1 MNPRSR
7 LAVFAAIVF
16 LGISGG
22 TVLKVSAVPE
32 RPNPIVQENGRTGD
46 GQWTS
51 THLQTEIVKGPPVE
65 EEEPQTV
72 PAATARVVA
81 PGGGTGVIP
90 SPDVDNTGSSPVIGW
105 ADAQSDNQ
113 GQTLGLHISSKAVTY
128 DISIYRMGWY
138 NGAGGRLLAS
148 AANLVGVDRGKP
160 TPDATTGL
168 IETTWPTSYTVTT
181 DATWTSGVYLAQLA
195 PSAGGVAGYIPFVVR
210 NDSSTAAIVYQV
222 PFNTYQAYNGWGG
235 KSLYNFNSTGG
246 AAVKV
251 SYDRPYLAEDGA
263 GNFFDG
269 DYSAI
274 RFLEREGV
282 DITYVSSN
290 DTATNA
296 SLMNNHRAFTSYF
309 HDEYWSG
316 NQRRNL
322 ESFIRNGKNV
332 AFFSAN
338 NVYWQVRFEA
348 DSVGRAG
355 RTMVGYK
362 NPNTDPVTATNPSDA
377 SVRFRDAL
385 LNKPENGLL
394 GAMYEGDFTFG
405 DSVPW
410 TVTNASNF
418 VYTGTGLKN
427 GDQIAGLVGYEYDR
441 LFNNG
446 LTPAGV
452 IQLSDSPITIVSPD
466 VPVGDPRQQAT
477 LYQAPSGAYVF
488 NASTTYWPRLLDTSI
503 DTADTRVQQMTRNL
517 LNRFSVLTPPPPPP
531 TTTTVV
537 PATTTTTLPAT
548 TTTTVPATTT
558 TTTLPATTT
567 TTTTTVPATTT
578 TTLPA
583 TTTTTLPATTTTTL
597 PATTTTTTV
606 PATTT
611 TTTTVPP
618 TGPRATQSSTAFGGL
633 PERAIDGN
641 IDGTYSHGS
650 ISHTGYQ
657 NRPWWQVDLGSSRPI
672 PSVIINNRTDCCSDR
687 LSNFTVYVS
696 TSPFG
701 SDPDNQ
707 DGVTKVVYGGTVG
720 AIATIATNAT
730 GRFIRVQLN
739 GTNYLSLAEVRVGA
753 ALPVT
758 CNGGEWRAEYFAN
771 RTLSGSPA
779 LIRCESSIN
788 NNWGNGSPDAVIP
801 SDNFSVRWTATQ
813 SFNFFTRYTYTT
825 VSDDGIRVSIDG
837 RSILN
842 NWTDHGPTTN
852 YGSVYFLSGNHRVV
866 VEYYEAGGGA
876 VAKVQ
881 RSPN

>member
-1 MNPRSR
+1 MNPRR
-7 LAVFAAIVF
+7 RVAVFVAIAF
-16 LGISGG
+16 LGITGG
-22 TVLKVSAVPE
+22 RVLKVSAVPE
-32 RPNPIVQENGRTGD
+32 RQNPIVQENSRTGN

-51 THLQTEIVKGPPVE
+51 AHLQTEIVKGPPIE
-65 EEEPQTV
+65 AELPPLPSPTS
-72 PAATARVVA
+72 RIVA

-90 SPDVDNTGSSPVIGW
+90 NSDVDNTGSSPVIGW
-105 ADAQSDNQ
+105 ADAQSVNQ
-113 GQTLGLHISSKAVTY
+113 GQTLGLHISSKAATY

-181 DATWTSGVYLAQLA
+181 DATWTSGVYLAQLV

-210 NDSSTAAIVYQV
+210 NDASTAAIVYQV

-296 SLMNNHRAFTSYF
+296 SLMNNHKAFTSYF

-362 NPNTDPVTATNPSDA
+362 NPNTDPVAATNPTDA

-385 LNKPENGLL
+385 LNRPENGLL

-418 VYTGTGLKN
+418 VYTGTGLNN
-427 GDQIAGLVGYEYDR
+427 GDQIARLVGYEYDR

-466 VPVGDPRQQAT
+466 VPAGDPRQQAT
-477 LYQAPSGAYVF
+477 IYQAPSGAYVF
-488 NASTTYWPRLLDTSI
+488 NASTTYWPRLLDTSV

-517 LNRFSVLTPPPPPP
+517 LTRFSVLTPPPPPP
-531 TTTTVV
+531 TTTTTTTTVPATPTTTTV
-537 PATTTTTLPAT
+537 PATTTTTAVPATTTTTAVPATTTTTVVPAT

-558 TTTLPATTT
+558 TTA
-567 TTTTTVPATTT
+567 VPATTT
-578 TTLPA
+578 TTV
-583 TTTTTLPATTTTTL
+583 
-597 PATTTTTTV
+597 V

-611 TTTTVPP
+611 TTVVPP
-618 TGPRATQSSTAFGGL
+618 TGPRATQSSTAFGGA

-657 NRPWWQVDLGSSRPI
+657 NRPWWQVDLGSSQPI

-696 TSPFG
+696 ATPFG
-701 SDPDNQ
+701 SDPDTQ
-707 DGVTKVVYGGTVG
+707 AGVTKVVYGGTVG
-720 AIATIATNAT
+720 AVATIATNAT

-753 ALPVT
+753 ALPVS
-758 CNGGEWRAEYFAN
+758 CNSGEWKAEYFAN

-788 NNWGNGSPDAVIP
+788 NNWGSGSPDVIIP
-801 SDNFSVRWTATQ
+801 SDNFSVRWTTTQ

-852 YGSVYFLSGNHRVV
+852 YRSVYFVFGKHQVV